1 MSDLISYA
9 GSLLVAVIIYWT
21 ARLFPKW
28 FGGVY
33 NLAFLIFMIY
43 VMVTRGHGQMISM
56 LLVLVLGE
64 ALLGGIWLWARD
76 DKKKKQQKELEK
88 MKATDIS
95 HKND

>member
-33 NLAFLIFMIY
+33 N
-43 VMVTRGHGQMISM
+43 
-56 LLVLVLGE
+56 
-64 ALLGGIWLWARD
+64 
-76 DKKKKQQKELEK
+76 
-88 MKATDIS
+88 
-95 HKND
+95 